1 MKYILSFVLSI
12 LLLSCNLPQEKK
24 EVAREIP
31 AETITQ
37 KEEVLAEVSIK
48 EDSISQ
54 PQKIDLDSALVDDLD
69 EYLMEF
75 EEGVLDIC
83 CYDLLEVQI
92 NRFYFEKS
100 IETYEIDEVKET
112 VWVYRAG
119 NSFFKQFNN
128 TDPSVMSIET
138 VSGKIRDNEALLKGV
153 INIGMQ
159 KGELLSLLF
168 KGSLVFLEVN
178 SLKVSRDEFG
188 NTWTSY
194 IFEADTLKEILFD
207 SDYDWIK
214 KEL

>member
-1 MKYILSFVLSI
+1 MLADTS
-12 LLLSCNLPQEKK
+12 P
-24 EVAREIP
+24 
-31 AETITQ
+31 Q
-37 KEEVLAEVSIK
+37 KEERIPEPSKNEASI
-48 EDSISQ
+48 
-54 PQKIDLDSALVDDLD
+54 PQAKKIDLDSALLDEVD
-69 EYLMEF
+69 EYLIEF

-83 CYDLLEVQI
+83 CYDLLEVQV

-128 TDPSVMSIET
+128 NDPSVMSIET
-138 VSGKIRDNEALLKGV
+138 VSGKIRDNEALLKGD

-194 IFEADTLKEILFD
+194 IFEEDTLKEILFD